1 MGITAYAAE
10 SLGDVVFVELPAVDS
25 AVAAGDVFGAVESV
39 KSASDLLSPVAG
51 RVVQV
56 NEALNDRPGL
66 VNRSPEVDGW
76 IAKLAVDGGGAGLT
90 SAPELMG
97 EPEYRNFVAS

>member
-1 MGITAYAAE
+1 M
-10 SLGDVVFVELPAVDS
+10 VFVELPAVDTP
-25 AVAAGDVFGAVESV
+25 VAAGDVFGAVESV
-39 KSASDLLSPVAG
+39 KSASDLLSPAAG

-56 NEALNDRPGL
+56 NEALCDRPSL
-66 VNRSPEVDGW
+66 INRSPEADGW

-90 SAPELMG
+90 STPELMG